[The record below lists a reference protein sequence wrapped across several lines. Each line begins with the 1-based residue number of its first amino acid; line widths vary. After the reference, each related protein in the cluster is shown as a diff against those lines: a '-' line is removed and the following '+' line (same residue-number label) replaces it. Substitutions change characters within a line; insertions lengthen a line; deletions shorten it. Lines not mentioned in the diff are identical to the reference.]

1 MPYEYTIDEMDEES
15 IVAECG
21 PMRLI
26 IRAWKKNEP
35 RLGLVR
41 QAAEESLL
49 FLERVAH
56 RQNRLKKPWQQIE
69 TIPQEALARRML
81 ESVKTI
87 GDEDLTP
94 MAAVAG
100 TIADAV
106 ADWLFERETTRVIVD
121 NGGDIAIRLAR
132 GESAT
137 VGIRPQ
143 INNPTISHMINLYAG
158 GPMWGVTTSG
168 LGGRSFTRG
177 IASAVSVLATSA
189 SIADAAATAIAN
201 ACYVTDDNIMRIE
214 AEKIDPHTDL
224 IGMRITNKVGP
235 LSPTSIRKAI
245 DPAMQKAELL
255 TKKKIIRG
263 AFIALGG
270 IYTVT
275 EGMKPYLI
283 ATNN

>member
-1 MPYEYTIDEMDEES
+1 MPYEYTIDQMDDES

-26 IRAWKKNEP
+26 IRAWQKNET

-41 QAAEESLL
+41 QAAEESLI

-56 RQNRLKKPWQQIE
+56 RQNRLKKPWQQIK
-69 TIPQEALARRML
+69 TIPQEALARNML

-137 VGIRPQ
+137 VGIRPR
-143 INNPTISHMINLYAG
+143 INNATISHKINLYAG
-158 GPMWGVTTSG
+158 GPNWGVTTSG

-224 IGMRITNKVGP
+224 TGMRITKKVGP
-235 LSPTSIRKAI
+235 LSMTSIRKAI
-245 DPAMQKAELL
+245 DPARQKAEFL
-255 TKKKIIRG
+255 TKKKIIKG
-263 AFIALGG
+263 AFISLGDV
-270 IYTVT
+270 YTVT

-283 ATNN
+283 AANN